1 MKKIKNRLKFI
12 VTLLILFSCNKEIVK
27 DNACIDEILIKDGP
41 CTKEYRPLCGC
52 DNITYGNLCMANN
65 AGVISFSE
73 GECEN

>member
-1 MKKIKNRLKFI
+1 MNHTKNIIFI
-12 VTLLILFSCNKEIVK
+12 ILGSLFFISCNKEVIK
-27 DNACIDEILIKDGP
+27 DNTCIDESLIKDGP

-52 DNITYGNLCMANN
+52 NNITYGNLCMASN